1 MSRWKQ
7 HAAAR
12 DQLRDH
18 AEGERTDGVWD
29 ASVSRRHFLGGSLAA
44 VPVLYGLG
52 SVTPALADAA
62 TRPGS
67 APSPSAPS
75 AGVPKATDDLVGG
88 VERRYNAPLLT
99 AGTRVVLPAG
109 IKAVAVQDCYRRP
122 HLASAE
128 SEWPRM
134 TATDGTTVDASI
146 VPERNAPTRMA
157 MLSGFTEG
165 WYELIHATGRADR
178 VSWDARKFP
187 FLWFYGEFGAT
198 TEAPYHNWFYTLA
211 LQPLS
216 RNPYSRNTLTG

>member
-1 MSRWKQ
+1 MHRITVGTENSAPIEL
-7 HAAAR
+7 H
-12 DQLRDH
+12 
-18 AEGERTDGVWD
+18 EGVRGGGL
-29 ASVSRRHFLGGSLAA
+29 SRRHFLGGLAA
-44 VPVLYGLG
+44 VPLLYRLG
-52 SVTPALADAA
+52 SATTALANAT

-67 APSPSAPS
+67 APSV
-75 AGVPKATDDLVGG
+75 GVPKATDDLVRG

-99 AGTRVVLPAG
+99 AGTRLVLPAG
-109 IKAVAVQDCYRRP
+109 IKAVAVQDYYRHP

-134 TATDGTTVDASI
+134 AATDGTTVDGSI
-146 VPERNAPTRMA
+146 VPERNAPTRIA

-178 VSWDARKFP
+178 VSWDARKLP

-216 RNPYSRNTLTG
+216 HNPYSRNTLTG